1 MKSTGIIRR
10 IDDLG
15 RIVIPKE
22 IKRTLGL
29 RDGDPM
35 EIFVDGRRVVLE
47 KYHPAGIFEDHA
59 REYARSFE
67 SVTQRHVFFTDT
79 EKVIVSLPHSFSGFP
94 LSTEMI
100 EAIRCRQDAENIPLL
115 AGENGAVA
123 AFAAVIRDGSRNSPG
138 DGIGAVVLL
147 RDELPADDEIRAKI
161 LIAADYLGRLV
172 NANDK

>member
-29 RDGDPM
+29 REGDPM
-35 EIFVDGRRVVLE
+35 EIFVDGRRVVFE
-47 KYHPAGIFEDHA
+47 KYLPAGVFADHA

-67 SVTQRHVFFTDT
+67 SVAQRRIFITDT
-79 EKVIVSLPHSFSGFP
+79 EKVIVSLPHNFFEAP
-94 LSTEMI
+94 LSEEMI
-100 EAIRCRQDAENIPLL
+100 TAIRDKKDAENIPLL

-123 AFAAVIRDGSRNSPG
+123 AFAAIIRDGSRDGLG
-138 DGIGAVVLL
+138 DGVGAVVLVQDGSPV
-147 RDELPADDEIRAKI
+147 DEEIRSKV

-172 NANDK
+172 NTH